1 MPHRATLFLFG
12 LALILGAAALAHLI
26 VTRNGITLH
35 DLRFSGVGGRELAAT
50 LYIPPG
56 ASPQRPAPAVLTIHA
71 YLGSSASQSNLAI
84 ELARRGYVV
93 LALDQPGH
101 GQSDPPAFADGFGG
115 PDGLRYVRGLNMVD
129 PDRIGLHGH
138 GLGGTAALWAAEAE
152 PGHYQAMVLDG
163 AAPGADGTQAGTP
176 SFPRNLALIYGRY
189 DAYSRQI
196 WGIEHARDIGR
207 SERLA
212 KLFGVANEVVPGRV
226 YGDRTAGTARVLYSP
241 SIANVMAPISRD
253 AIAYAVAWFDRIL
266 RPGIASTATDQIWM
280 WRAGLG
286 VVALVGLIVL
296 LLGSVNLLLP
306 VLRLTD
312 VPDSAVT
319 ARDGSWWI
327 DAALTAWVPVM
338 TFFLFLGF
346 AAIWLPAGTVFRQG
360 VTNQILI
367 WLLLNAAI
375 GLGTARMLGAGAAAT
390 NTKLAAALGCAIA
403 SFAICVAVGCAV
415 AWGFQF
421 DFGAWI
427 FALRPM
433 TVDRFAM
440 FIIYLP
446 GFTLAFGVILHRLHT
461 RLSVYN
467 DSATTHYA
475 SNIATLSGGLF
486 IFVALQYGTLVA
498 TGQLLSWAQ
507 PTNIVL
513 AVQLLPIMAA
523 TALIST
529 FIWRR
534 TGNALLGSLITGMI
548 VTWYF
553 VAGQA
558 VHISWQ

>member
-1 MPHRATLFLFG
+1 MPHRAALLLLG
-12 LALILGAAALAHLI
+12 LALILGAAALTQLI
-26 VTRNGITLH
+26 ATRNGFTRH
-35 DLRFSGVGGRELAAT
+35 DVRFSGASGQQLAAT
-50 LYIPPG
+50 LYIPTG
-56 ASPQRPAPAVLTIHA
+56 ASPQRPAPAVLSIHA

-101 GQSDPPAFADGFGG
+101 GQSAPPAFAKGFGG

-129 PDRIGLHGH
+129 PNRIGLHGH
-138 GLGGTAALWAAEAE
+138 GLGGAAVLSAAEAE
-152 PGHYQAMVLDG
+152 PDQYQAMVLDG
-163 AAPGADGTQAGTP
+163 AAPGADGLQAGTP
-176 SFPRNLALIYGRY
+176 SFPRNLALIYGQY
-189 DAYSRQI
+189 DAYSRQL

-212 KLFGVANEVVPGRV
+212 KLFGVSNEVAPGRI
-226 YGDRTAGTARVLYSP
+226 YGDRAAGTARVLYSP
-241 SIANVMAPISRD
+241 LITNMMAPISRD

-266 RPGIASTATDQIWM
+266 RPGIASAATDQIWM
-280 WRAGLG
+280 WHAGLG
-286 VVALVGLIVL
+286 VAALAGLVLL

-306 VLRLTD
+306 ILRLAD
-312 VPDSAVT
+312 MPDSAVA
-319 ARDGSWWI
+319 ARDGRWWL
-327 DAALTAWVPVM
+327 DVTLTAWVPVM
-338 TFFLFLGF
+338 TFFPFLGF
-346 AAIWLPAGTVFRQG
+346 GATWLPAGTVFRQG

-390 NTKLAAALGCAIA
+390 NTRLAASLGCAMA
-403 SFAICVAVGCAV
+403 SVATCVAVGSVAV
-415 AWGFQF
+415 WEFQS

-433 TVDRFAM
+433 TVDRLALWM
-440 FIIYLP
+440 IYLP

-467 DSATTHYA
+467 DRAITHYA
-475 SNIATLSGGLF
+475 SNIAALSGGLF

-498 TGQLLSWAQ
+498 TGQLLSWTQ
-507 PTNIVL
+507 STNITL
-513 AVQLLPIMAA
+513 ALQWLPIMAA
-523 TALIST
+523 TAIVST

-534 TGNALLGSLITGMI
+534 TGNALLGSLIIGMF

-558 VHISWQ
+558 VHVSWQ